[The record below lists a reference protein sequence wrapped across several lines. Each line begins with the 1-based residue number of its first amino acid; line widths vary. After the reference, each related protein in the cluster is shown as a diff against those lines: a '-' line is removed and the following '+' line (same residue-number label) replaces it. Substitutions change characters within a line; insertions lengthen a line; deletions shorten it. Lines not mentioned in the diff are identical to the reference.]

1 MKVRGSERERER
13 ERERSIFFPRKGYN
27 EREGVK
33 ERVDQEFLFGIQL
46 FINIFSY
53 AICASA

>member
-1 MKVRGSERERER
+1 MGERERER
-13 ERERSIFFPRKGYN
+13 KRERDFPRKGYN

>member
-1 MKVRGSERERER
+1 MGERERER
-13 ERERSIFFPRKGYN
+13 KRERDFPRKGYN

-33 ERVDQEFLFGIQL
+33 ERKDQEFPFGIQL